1 MESRIVNIWRREYG
15 RQSASDLALEILD
28 DIERKLVAFSDPRP
42 IVRSIRIGAGLRDL
56 HDFEV
61 EVELAPGAILAVRY
75 QSVDEEGRDPDALEN
90 QAGSVAFLVGEGVK
104 DLAAFG
110 FGALADVLHDLR
122 VRARKAFAEY
132 WAGGVY
138 ETLVDIRII
147 YTEFWLPRDGVTFGL
162 RFRCLDDK
170 LRPSIETLETTDPDS
185 LEAELASPQQ
195 DLRFARKAELAR
207 QGADGWVDQLV
218 LNAAAQYG
226 DVAKILR
233 GEQSEIPLWLSQA
246 LTIWTTD
253 GHVRCHGW
261 DESNPNFR
269 WNRNSIE
276 ILGRSAPDTVLTA
289 MRGRPIT
296 QLVEH
301 PVLSDD
307 MVISHAYSRFEYDT
321 HSIRAEFEQPRRLFC
336 GASGRVWDPDP
347 ATRNRSPASSGAC
360 GDE

>member
-1 MESRIVNIWRREYG
+1 MSIWRREYG
-15 RQSASDLALEILD
+15 RESASDLALEILD
-28 DIERKLVAFSDPRP
+28 DIQKNLIGFSDPRP
-42 IVRSIRIGAGLRDL
+42 IVWSIRIGAGLHDL
-56 HDFEV
+56 YDFEV
-61 EVELAPGAILAVRY
+61 EIEFAPGAILAVRY
-75 QSVDEEGRDPDALEN
+75 QSVDDECRDHDALEDE
-90 QAGSVAFLVGEGVK
+90 AGSVVYHVGKGLK
-104 DLAAFG
+104 DFASFG
-110 FGALADVLHDLR
+110 FAALADVLHDLR
-122 VRARKAFAEY
+122 VRTRQALARY
-132 WAGGVY
+132 WADGIY
-138 ETLVDIRII
+138 ETLGDIRIV
-147 YTEFWLPRDGVTFGL
+147 YTEYWSPRDGVPFEM
-162 RFRCLDDK
+162 RVRCLDDK
-170 LRPSIETLETTDPDS
+170 LRPTIGTLEITDPDS
-185 LEAELASPQQ
+185 LEAELASSRQA
-195 DLRFARKAELAR
+195 LRFARKAELAR

-233 GEQSEIPLWLSQA
+233 GELSKAPLWLSQA

-261 DESNPNFR
+261 DASNPNFR

-296 QLVEH
+296 QLIEH

-307 MVISHAYSRFEYDT
+307 MIISRAYSKFEFDI

-347 ATRNRSPASSGAC
+347 AMRDRSPASSGSL

>member
-1 MESRIVNIWRREYG
+1 MESGTVSIWHREYG

-42 IVRSIRIGAGLRDL
+42 IVWSIRIGAGLRDL

-75 QSVDEEGRDPDALEN
+75 QSVDEESRDPDALEN
-90 QAGSVAFLVGEGVK
+90 QASSVAFHVGEGVK

-110 FGALADVLHDLR
+110 IGALADVLHDLR
-122 VRARKAFAEY
+122 VRTRKALARC
-132 WAGGVY
+132 WADGIY
-138 ETLVDIRII
+138 ETLVDIRIV
-147 YTEFWLPRDGVTFGL
+147 YTEYWLPRDGVTFEIT
-162 RFRCLDDK
+162 FRCLDDK
-170 LRPSIETLETTDPDS
+170 LRPTIGTLEITDPDC
-185 LEAELASPQQ
+185 LEAELASSRQA
-195 DLRFARKAELAR
+195 LRFARKAELAR

-233 GEQSEIPLWLSQA
+233 GELSGAPLWLSQA

-261 DESNPNFR
+261 DASNPNFR

-289 MRGRPIT
+289 MRGQPIT

-301 PVLSDD
+301 PVLSND
-307 MVISHAYSRFEYDT
+307 MVISHAYAKFEFDI
-321 HSIRAEFEQPRRLFC
+321 HSIHAEFEQPRRLFC
-336 GASGRVWDPDP
+336 GASGRVWD
-347 ATRNRSPASSGAC
+347 
-360 GDE
+360 